1 MNVLR
6 NVLAGFA
13 GVLCMFMVILGGE
26 GVTGMVY
33 PGTPAFKDATT
44 RYTEAMRAQDAT
56 AMHAARE
63 DLRAQ
68 LATWPM
74 SANLLLVAGWALA
87 ALVGGGV
94 AAFLAPHRACTMGLL
109 LGALVTL
116 GIVVNQYALPHPIW
130 MPIAGVVGALACGL
144 GAGVFVATRHAK
156 QKAKGHALPA

>member
-13 GVLCMFMVILGGE
+13 GVLCMFMVVIAGD
-26 GVTGMVY
+26 GVTGMIH
-33 PGTPAFKDATT
+33 PPSPALQEASK
-44 RYTEAMRAQDAT
+44 RYSEAMRAQDAT

-68 LATWPM
+68 LAGWPLQ
-74 SANLLLVAGWALA
+74 ANLMMVAGWALA

-109 LGALVTL
+109 VGVLDAL
-116 GIVVNQYALPHPIW
+116 GIVANSMALPHPLW
-130 MPIAGVVGALACGL
+130 MPIAGVVGALALGL
-144 GAGVFVATRHAK
+144 GAGVMVAVRHAK
-156 QKAKGHALPA
+156 QKAKEHALQA

>member
-13 GVLCMFMVILGGE
+13 GVLCMFMVILAGE
-26 GVTGMVY
+26 GVTGMVH
-33 PGTPAFKDATT
+33 PASPAFKEATT

-74 SANLLLVAGWALA
+74 SANLMLVAGWALA

-109 LGALVTL
+109 IGVLVSLGT
-116 GIVVNQYALPHPIW
+116 VVNQFALPHPMW
-130 MPIAGVVGALACGL
+130 MPVAGVVGALVCGL
-144 GAGVFVATRHAK
+144 GAGVFVATRHVK
-156 QKAKGHALPA
+156 QKATAHALQA